1 MHVETVGYISLNKE
15 DKYKILDYIQKHQ
28 LAQYDSHES
37 EIITDVDESFVKE
50 LTGSVITKNDAQK
63 LLNQCQV
70 IKFYF

>member
-50 LTGSVITKNDAQK
+50 KQSL
-63 LLNQCQV
+63 
-70 IKFYF
+70 